1 MRLSPFYIAS
11 FIADIALG
19 IVFLA
24 IPLFAIKRFDASFL
38 QLGYIGGFGALTYF
52 LSVLLCGRL
61 VDKISRK
68 KVLISACILYMVI
81 YMSIPFVSSIRQ
93 IIYLHMVGSV
103 AMAMFWPSIQ
113 SWIALGLDRTS
124 LIRALSNFNVAWCA
138 GLMVGTIAGGFL
150 FEIGSTLPFFIGPIL
165 MGSIALLLRRQPL
178 ILEVRGRGYADQT
191 PDDLS
196 PDCKKFLYIAW
207 IANFV
212 SWFIVGLNRHIF
224 PRIATMIGFS
234 PRLIGLIIFL
244 MVSAQMVV
252 FIMLGRSKK
261 WHYRLGPIIALQ
273 AIASWALIMAIMTDS
288 PYIFGFAFILMGAS
302 GGITY
307 FSSIFYSLWAQADKG
322 KKSGIH
328 ESFIG
333 AGIFLGPLIG
343 GIAAHNLGSRSPYVI
358 ALILLLSAMV
368 LEGRILAR
376 RNR

>member
-81 YMSIPFVSSIRQ
+81 YMSIPLVSSIRQ
-93 IIYLHMVGSV
+93 IIILHMVGSV

-150 FEIGSTLPFFIGPIL
+150 FEIGSILPFFIGPIL

-178 ILEVRGRGYADQT
+178 VLEVRGRGYADQT

-273 AIASWALIMAIMTDS
+273 AIASWALIMAILTDS
-288 PYIFGFAFILMGAS
+288 PYIFGLAFILMGAS

-358 ALILLLSAMV
+358 ALILLLLAMV
-368 LEGRILAR
+368 AEGRILAR

>member
-81 YMSIPFVSSIRQ
+81 YMSIPLVSSIRQ
-93 IIYLHMVGSV
+93 IIILHMVGSV

-150 FEIGSTLPFFIGPIL
+150 FEIGSILPFFIADL
-165 MGSIALLLRRQPL
+165 FHVALLVAVPQ
-178 ILEVRGRGYADQT
+178 
-191 PDDLS
+191 LS
-196 PDCKKFLYIAW
+196 LFLP
-207 IANFV
+207 N
-212 SWFIVGLNRHIF
+212 
-224 PRIATMIGFS
+224 
-234 PRLIGLIIFL
+234 L
-244 MVSAQMVV
+244 M
-252 FIMLGRSKK
+252 K
-261 WHYRLGPIIALQ
+261 
-273 AIASWALIMAIMTDS
+273 
-288 PYIFGFAFILMGAS
+288 
-302 GGITY
+302 
-307 FSSIFYSLWAQADKG
+307 
-322 KKSGIH
+322 
-328 ESFIG
+328 
-333 AGIFLGPLIG
+333 
-343 GIAAHNLGSRSPYVI
+343 
-358 ALILLLSAMV
+358 
-368 LEGRILAR
+368 
-376 RNR
+376 